1 MKTSVGESLSLP
13 LFHQPQLRKRHFFER
28 LRFPSLLLLLFPSFP
43 LLPSDLL
50 QTLSTTLLNAS
61 FESLD

>member
-28 LRFPSLLLLLFPSFP
+28 LRFPSLLLLFPSFP

-50 QTLSTTLLNAS
+50 QTLPTTLLNAS